1 MRTSIGA
8 YTHYNGTLYTIGGY
22 ITTKD
27 PSNIDYCV
35 SRLVLAG
42 NIEESRIRV
51 LYIGEN
57 EFAIIIQSDV
67 YSLCYS
73 AIISDCAN
81 RIRKQEE
88 EEQEDED

>member
-1 MRTSIGA
+1 MKTSIGA

-27 PSNIDYCV
+27 PSDIDYCV

-42 NIEESRIRV
+42 NIDESRIRV
-51 LYIGEN
+51 IYKGEN

-73 AIISDCAN
+73 TIISDCAN
-81 RIRKQEE
+81 RIKNRDDNEK
-88 EEQEDED
+88 DE